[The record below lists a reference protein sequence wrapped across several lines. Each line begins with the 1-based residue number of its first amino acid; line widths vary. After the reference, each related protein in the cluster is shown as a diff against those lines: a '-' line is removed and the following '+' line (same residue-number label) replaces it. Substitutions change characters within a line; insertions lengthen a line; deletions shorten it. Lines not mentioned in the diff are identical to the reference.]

1 MKSIKIHIENPNIRQ
16 RFIVKTANFLL
27 WLNFK
32 LYFNNDFKKFKEEV
46 KDIVIKARR
55 GIMDCATKK

>member
-16 RFIVKTANFLL
+16 RFIVITANFLL

-32 LYFNNDFKKFKEEV
+32 LFFNDNFKKYKEEV

-55 GIMDCATKK
+55 GIMPH